1 MSTASQNLVLLGVF
15 GAAHGLKGEVR
26 LKSYTEE
33 PLAIANYGPLL
44 TKTGRKIHITS
55 LRQQKDMLVARI
67 EGVNDRTA
75 AEQLVNLQLFTER
88 EALGT
93 PEDEDEFF
101 HADLIG
107 LAARDENG
115 ALIGTVT
122 GMFDFGAGDIVE
134 ITPQG
139 DEPKDTKTL
148 LLPFTRAVV
157 PTVDIKAGH
166 ILVVLPQET
175 GEEDERD
182 GKDER

>member
-1 MSTASQNLVLLGVF
+1 MPPTPQNLVLLGVF

-33 PLAIANYGPLL
+33 PLAIANYEPLV

-55 LRQQKDMLVARI
+55 LRQQKDMLVVRI
-67 EGVNDRTA
+67 EGVNDRTS

-101 HADLIG
+101 HADLLG
-107 LAARDENG
+107 LAARDEKG
-115 ALIGTVT
+115 ALIGSVT
-122 GMFDFGAGDIVE
+122 GMFDFGAGDIIEV
-134 ITPQG
+134 TPNG
-139 DEPKDTKTL
+139 GKPL

-175 GEEDERD
+175 GDEGEEN

>member
-1 MSTASQNLVLLGVF
+1 MPPAPQNLVLLGVF

-75 AEQLVNLQLFTER
+75 AEQLVNLQLFTAR

-107 LAARDENG
+107 LAARDEQG
-115 ALIGTVT
+115 VLIGTVT

-134 ITPQG
+134 ITPDG
-139 DEPKDTKTL
+139 GKPL
-148 LLPFTRAVV
+148 MLPFTRAIV

-175 GEEDERD
+175 GDGGEED

>member
-1 MSTASQNLVLLGVF
+1 MPSVPQNLVLLGVF

-33 PLAIANYGPLL
+33 PLAIANYGPLK
-44 TKTGRKIHITS
+44 TRTGRLIKFTS
-55 LRQQKDMLVARI
+55 LRQQKDILVARV
-67 EGVNDRTA
+67 EGVDDRTA
-75 AEQLVNLQLFTER
+75 AEQLVNLQLFAER

-107 LAARDENG
+107 LAARDEKG
-115 ALIGTVT
+115 KLIGTVT
-122 GMFDFGAGDIVE
+122 GLYDFGAGDIVE
-134 ITPQG
+134 VTPEG
-139 DEPKDTKTL
+139 GRPV
-148 LLPFTRAVV
+148 LLPFTKAVV

-166 ILVVLPQET
+166 ILVVLPEET
-175 GEEDERD
+175 GDESQED